1 MTQFIESFFDNN
13 APAFKLWSKKV
24 TDVKLTEDEI
34 VFKGNMLKMNRKN
47 NKLKERFFILTGNN
61 FYYLKSSKNTK
72 IRGVMETAWVR
83 VEYILE
89 ESDKEKR
96 FCVRFIRNMKY
107 CDFWINDEKLFKEW
121 KRALS
126 KVFIQSDFHIKFNA
140 IKMIGKGSFARVYLV
155 EDKETKAKFAVK
167 AFSKEYLLSQSKGK
181 ESLINEIEIMQAVKN
196 PYIMNLEELH
206 ESKNSIYLVL
216 ELLEGGELF
225 NHISSK
231 NSINIGDV
239 HRVMR
244 CLLEALAYLAEKK
257 IMHRDLKPENMILK
271 EKGKLENSTLKL
283 VDFGLATVSD
293 IPEYLFKRC
302 GTPGYVAPEIIN
314 APSNENIHY
323 TPKCDVFSAGIIFYI
338 LLTGK
343 SPFDGKSFQEILNQN
358 KACKIDF
365 KNPKLHK
372 FPHVVSLLQKML
384 DVNPSTRFSAKDALN
399 HEFFRSLEAKES
411 TEDLDD
417 EATLS
422 NNLKEFNIKHKMN
435 LKNGKNDK
443 DSFVVKEGG
452 SINGEVNTVN
462 ETNSEAGINSF
473 KNVGAKNRGN
483 PNAKRESIYKY
494 VLMKENNAN
503 EGADRH

>member
-1 MTQFIESFFDNN
+1 
-13 APAFKLWSKKV
+13 
-24 TDVKLTEDEI
+24 
-34 VFKGNMLKMNRKN
+34 
-47 NKLKERFFILTGNN
+47 
-61 FYYLKSSKNTK
+61 
-72 IRGVMETAWVR
+72 
-83 VEYILE
+83 
-89 ESDKEKR
+89 
-96 FCVRFIRNMKY
+96 
-107 CDFWINDEKLFKEW
+107 
-121 KRALS
+121 
-126 KVFIQSDFHIKFNA
+126 
-140 IKMIGKGSFARVYLV
+140 
-155 EDKETKAKFAVK
+155 
-167 AFSKEYLLSQSKGK
+167 
-181 ESLINEIEIMQAVKN
+181 
-196 PYIMNLEELH
+196 MNLEELH

-231 NSINIGDV
+231 NNIGLVDV

-244 CLLEALAYLAEKK
+244 CLLEALAYLADRK

-271 EKGKLENSTLKL
+271 DKGKLENCTLKL
-283 VDFGLATVSD
+283 VDFGLATVCD

-384 DVNPSTRFSAKDALN
+384 DVNPATRYSAKDALN
-399 HEFFRSLEAKES
+399 HEFFKSFDCKES
-411 TEDLDD
+411 SEELDD

-422 NNLKEFNIKHKMN
+422 NNLKEFNMKHKLN
-435 LKNGKNDK
+435 LKNVKNDNN
-443 DSFVVKEGG
+443 SFVVKEGG

-494 VLMKENNAN
+494 VLMKESNAN